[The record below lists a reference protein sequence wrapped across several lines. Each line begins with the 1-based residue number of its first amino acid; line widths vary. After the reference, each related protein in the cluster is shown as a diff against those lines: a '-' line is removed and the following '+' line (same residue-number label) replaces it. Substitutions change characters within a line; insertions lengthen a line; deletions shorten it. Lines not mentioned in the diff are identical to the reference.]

1 MYLLAHWKVTLFSE
15 EFGCLLLSSWFR
27 VLRNLRSLKTIWCPK
42 KRGPFCVRQGT
53 GTTREAFVENLLY
66 AGPWAMYQSSVG

>member
-15 EFGCLLLSSWFR
+15 EFGCLLLSDWFR

-53 GTTREAFVENLLY
+53 GIY
-66 AGPWAMYQSSVG
+66 SGGIC